1 MVKKVNIAILLS
13 LFFFYVSSAQEKR
26 LHYSQ
31 KLTISEGLAHNGIT
45 SILEDSRGFLWL
57 GTYEGLNKY
66 NGYEFKV
73 YKNTLEQNI
82 LTSNRVRTINED
94 IKGNIWI
101 GTDEGISI
109 YDYEKE
115 TFYKIYSNKELKK
128 GKYGPVV
135 RNILINKKHK
145 LIFCATEGNG
155 ILIFKDDY
163 TFANQFFLPGTA
175 EDKETIF
182 FNAVAID
189 DDNYLF
195 STSKGLI
202 LYNVVNSKFKRVLSK
217 QINFTNAVLKVD
229 EKTIIASA
237 NTGILV
243 VSFKK
248 EEDKITFKFKEKK
261 LLENQFNSLS
271 KDKLGNLWLGTL
283 TNGLIRVENAEE
295 FIQNKKGITSSFYF
309 EKGLMR
315 VSAIAAATSTGCWVA
330 TFNEGIYKFDVEE
343 NPFKRYNTELNYD
356 YGLFSNNISSIS
368 PLDKN
373 RAFITASR
381 GGVGLFNTETER
393 FEPLPFSIPEEY
405 QRKVAG
411 FFVDSRKNAWIQI
424 TNVGLFTVKKG
435 TTKLKKVVVNS
446 SLEQDFIRPRKITE
460 DKDGNIWMVFVDE
473 IFKINI
479 DSNGDITK
487 IESLYNNPFF
497 KKNKPT
503 LSRVVYV
510 DPLYN
515 YIWLGTDLDGLYRIN
530 NSSKHLKDAEVKQF
544 VNIKNDSLSLSSN
557 FVTSLVRLPNDE
569 LWLGTEGGGICNVK
583 ESSSKN
589 PKFIPYTEKQGLSN
603 NVVKSIQGDEFNNL
617 WISTNIGLNKFDTA
631 HKSFRNFSKSD
642 GLPFEDF
649 WYASNQLDNG
659 KFIFSGLD
667 GFCYFNPKSISTE
680 EKLPKLQFDDF
691 KIFNKIIVSGDTIN
705 NRVLLNKRINDIAKL
720 QLKHNENVF
729 SLEVAS
735 LHFSNTRNHNIKY
748 RLLPVNKEWIEVPSN
763 QKTIYYNGLQPGE
776 YKLEVMASNSLNE
789 WTPVKTLHIEIL
801 PPYWKTIWAYLL
813 YLVLVVC
820 LVYVVVRII
829 LKIQSLNHKVEI
841 EKIEKRNVN
850 EVNEAKL
857 RFFANISHEI
867 KTPLTLIS
875 RPLEVLSDRFKHNED
890 ANEKLNLITRQ
901 SKKIQ
906 QLIEQVLDFRRADAN
921 LLKMNYSRFSFDA
934 FVKDLI
940 IDFNFLA
947 ENDAKRLV
955 VEKGNCSITVAADKD
970 KLEKIFNNLLNNAFK
985 YTSSNDVIT
994 IGYKSVDKDLIV
1006 TVKDTGRGIDS
1017 VDLEHIFE
1025 RFYQSQKEDNAHIS
1039 GSGIGLAFSKRLVE
1053 MHYGFIKADSEVGT
1067 GTEITVRL
1075 PIVKNNLPTDKE
1087 VPEDLD
1093 LPKEKEV
1100 TVNNKL
1106 IQENS
1111 PATIVATGDFS
1122 DSLIFY
1128 AEDNL
1133 EMRNF
1138 VSKLLSKF
1146 FKVKTFRNGKECLD
1160 AMEDEWPDIVISDV
1174 QMPEMN
1180 GLDLCLR
1187 IKSDL
1192 KTSHIPVI
1200 LLTALSN
1207 IEDHLQGIRDGADA
1221 YIKKPFNV
1229 QRLITNTEALL
1240 STRKQLRERY
1250 QIGIPLTKENNKN
1263 NRNDNAFLEKLY
1275 SLIEENL
1282 DNQEF
1287 DLNSLAK
1294 ELYLNRTH
1302 FYQKVKVLTNQTPFE
1317 LLKIYRLKKAAE
1329 LLSQKGLAVNEVYIM
1344 TGFKSRTHFAKIFKE
1359 RYNVSPGKYAT
1370 EINKKY
1376 TSE

>member
-1 MVKKVNIAILLS
+1 MGKKVNILIA
-13 LFFFYVSSAQEKR
+13 LFLCVFCVSNAQEKT
-26 LHYSQ
+26 LNYSQ
-31 KLTISEGLAHNGIT
+31 KLTISEGLAHNGVT
-45 SILEDSRGFLWL
+45 SVLEDSRGFLWL

-73 YKNTLEQNI
+73 YKNTLDQNI

-94 IKGNIWI
+94 LKGNIWI
-101 GTDEGISI
+101 GTDQGVSI
-109 YDYEKE
+109 YNYDKE
-115 TFYKIYSNKELKK
+115 AFNKLYSNKELGK
-128 GKYGPVV
+128 GNNGPVV
-135 RNILINKKHK
+135 RKILINKKHK
-145 LIFCATEGNG
+145 LVFCATEGNG

-163 TFANQFFLPGTA
+163 TFLNQFFLPGSS
-175 EDKETIF
+175 DNKEITF
-182 FNAVAID
+182 FDAVALD
-189 DDNYLF
+189 EDNYLF
-195 STSKGLI
+195 ATSGGLV
-202 LYNVVNSKFKRVLSK
+202 LYNIEKAKFKKVLSK
-217 QINFTNAVLKVD
+217 HINSSPAILKLNK
-229 EKTIIASA
+229 KTIIAACSNGVSIVEFQKEN
-237 NTGILV
+237 NTISL
-243 VSFKK
+243 
-248 EEDKITFKFKEKK
+248 KFVEKK
-261 LLENQFNSLS
+261 LSENQFNSIS
-271 KDKLGNLWLGTL
+271 EDELGNLWLGTF
-283 TNGLIRVENAEE
+283 TNGIIRIDNTLD
-295 FIQNKKGITSSFYF
+295 FIKKKEAKTSSFYF

-330 TFNEGIYKFDVEE
+330 TFNEGIYKFDVDE
-343 NPFKRYNTELNYD
+343 NPFKNYNTDLNYK

-368 PLDKN
+368 PLDED
-373 RAFITASR
+373 RVYVTASR
-381 GGVGLFNTETER
+381 GGVGLFNTKTNR
-393 FEPLPFSIPEEY
+393 FEPLPFNLPKEY
-405 QRKVAG
+405 ERKVAG
-411 FFVDSRKNAWIQI
+411 FFVDSRKNLWIQI
-424 TNVGLFTVKKG
+424 TNRGLFRIKKG
-435 TTKLKKVVVNS
+435 ETKLSKILINS
-446 SLEQDFIRPRKITE
+446 DLDNDFIRPRRIAE
-460 DKDGNIWMVFVDE
+460 DKDGNIWMAFVDE
-473 IFKINI
+473 VFKIKTNQ
-479 DSNGDITK
+479 DGDILK
-487 IESLYNNPFF
+487 VEYLFNNPFF

-515 YIWLGTDLDGLYRIN
+515 YVWLGTDLDGLYRIN
-530 NSSKHLKDAEVKQF
+530 NSGKNLNEAEVKHF
-544 VNIKNDSLSLSSN
+544 SNNKNDSLSLPNN
-557 FVTSLVRLPNDE
+557 FVTSLIRLPNDE
-569 LWLGTEGGGICNVK
+569 LWLGTEGGGISHVL
-583 ESSSKN
+583 ESSTLQ

-603 NVVKSIQGDEFNNL
+603 NVVKGLQADEDNNL
-617 WISTNIGLNKFDTA
+617 WISTNIGLSKFNVKD
-631 HKSFRNFSKSD
+631 KSFRNFNKSD

-649 WYASNQLDNG
+649 WYASAKLNNG
-659 KFIFSGLD
+659 KFLFSGLD
-667 GFCYFNPKSISTE
+667 GFCFFDPSKISSKE
-680 EKLPKLQFDDF
+680 NLPKLQFDDF
-691 KIFNKIIVSGDTIN
+691 KIFNKNIFPGDTVN
-705 NRVLLNKRINDIAKL
+705 NRVLLDKRIGDINTLK
-720 QLKHNENVF
+720 LKHNENVF
-729 SLEVAS
+729 SLEAAS
-735 LHFSNTRNHNIKY
+735 LHFSNTQNHSIKY
-748 RLLPVNKEWIEVPSN
+748 RLLPINKQWIEVPSN

-776 YKLEVMASNSLNE
+776 YELSVMASNSLNE
-789 WTPVKTLHIEIL
+789 WTAPKKLKIEIL
-801 PPYWKTIWAYLL
+801 PPFWKTTWAYLL
-813 YLVLVVC
+813 YVILAVC
-820 LVYVVVRII
+820 FIYVVVRII

-875 RPLEVLSDRFKHNED
+875 RPLDILSERFKNNED
-890 ANEKLNLITRQ
+890 ASEKLNLVMRQ

-921 LLKMNYSRFSFDA
+921 LLKMNYSRFSFDG

-947 ENDAKRLV
+947 ENDSKKLV
-955 VEKGNCSITVAADKD
+955 VEKEDCRITVAADKD
-970 KLEKIFNNLLNNAFK
+970 KLEKVFNNLLNNAFK
-985 YTSSNDVIT
+985 YTSSDDVIT
-994 IGYKSVDKDLIV
+994 ISYKSVDKDLIV

-1053 MHYGFIKADSEVGT
+1053 MHYGFIKADSEVGK

-1087 VPEDLD
+1087 VPDDLD

-1111 PATIVATGDFS
+1111 PAKIIATGDFS

-1146 FKVKTFRNGKECLD
+1146 FKVKTFRNGKECLE

-1359 RYNVSPGKYAT
+1359 RYNISPGKYAA

-1376 TSE
+1376 SSE